1 MTIRLAGHPGRREW
15 TYDTK
20 EMPTRQEYA
29 LWIIGAAET
38 DNTVVPHFFLR
49 ALLLFISEVLEI
61 STLDLTSGDL
71 GLIRQYIVGRLI
83 DFRPQILVN
92 GGSHLN
98 VNLVWS
104 LAERNSQ
111 SQKRSDMPRNIGPDG

>member
-1 MTIRLAGHPGRREW
+1 MTIRLALHPGRRDW
-15 TYDTK
+15 THDTE

-29 LWIIGAAET
+29 VCIIRTTQT
-38 DNTVVPHFFLR
+38 DDTVVPHFFLR

-104 LAERNSQ
+104 LAERNLL